1 MFGIARFV
9 GTRHVGRMTDVPM
22 ANAPGTRAYLPETA
36 ALPLSDERVA
46 MEVACTFVESIVGA
60 IAGSNAEWRCW
71 RQSAARRDLLTNEQS
86 TWQNCNERR

>member
-1 MFGIARFV
+1 VFGIARFV

-46 MEVACTFVESIVGA
+46 TEVACTFVESIVGA

-71 RQSAARRDLLTNEQS
+71 RRALRDRI
-86 TWQNCNERR
+86 C